1 MITVKTE
8 VVSCVKLHVV
18 YLNNTQLAVFDKFS
32 DAWRKRCEIMGI
44 NLNRLK

>member
-8 VVSCVKLHVV
+8 VVSGVKLHFVL
-18 YLNNTQLAVFDKFS
+18 LNEIQLAVFDSFS

-44 NLNRLK
+44 NLNRR